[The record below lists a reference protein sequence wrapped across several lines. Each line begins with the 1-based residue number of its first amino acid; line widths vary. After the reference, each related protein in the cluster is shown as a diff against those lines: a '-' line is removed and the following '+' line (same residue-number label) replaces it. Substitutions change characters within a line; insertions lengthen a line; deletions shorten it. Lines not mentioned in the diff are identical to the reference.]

1 MGLTEVV
8 VGAGNEPATTFV
20 APPAAF
26 ALLMPQPVPVLETE
40 EITVEIDHSL
50 FVRQEPLLLLV
61 IALNDS
67 IVAPDTK
74 VFWTIG
80 PET

>member
-8 VGAGNEPATTFV
+8 VGVGNEPATTFV

-26 ALLMPQPVPVLETE
+26 ALLMPQPVLETE